1 MKWSRGVYELR
12 RLILVF
18 IAASA
23 FAATPVASITSSS
36 DFQLSGANVIA
47 AGVPSWPVMA
57 GDTVVAGISAARIRF
72 VDGTMVTLGPR
83 SQVTLQK
90 KSDDLSLRLVNGFI
104 SFTLASGSAL
114 SVYSGNTLVRAQ
126 PGVLTTASAGLV
138 VGSATNLIG
147 LPPGGPPSLSQH

>member
-1 MKWSRGVYELR
+1 MRWSRGVYDLR
-12 RLILVF
+12 SSILVV

-23 FAATPVASITSSS
+23 FAATPVASVTSSS

-57 GDTVVAGISAARIRF
+57 GDTVVAGTSAARIRF

-83 SQVTLQK
+83 SQVTLQRRT
-90 KSDDLSLRLVNGFI
+90 DDLSLRLVNGFI

-114 SVYSGNTLVRAQ
+114 SVYSGNTPVHAQ
-126 PGVLTTASAGLV
+126 PGVLTTASTGTG
-138 VGSATNLIG
+138 VGAATNLIG